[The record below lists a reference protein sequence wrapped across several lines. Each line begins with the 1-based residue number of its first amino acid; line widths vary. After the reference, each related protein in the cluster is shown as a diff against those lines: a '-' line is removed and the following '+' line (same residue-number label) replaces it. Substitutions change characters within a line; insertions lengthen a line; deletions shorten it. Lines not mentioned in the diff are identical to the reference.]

1 MVIYQTPHLIVSG
14 PNLTNQAKLHSSL
27 ITRFFSTESS
37 KVMDIDSCSLVFSV
51 LFSETHFTRMIWDF
65 NSYACNLYHRLVEQN
80 SILETHQ
87 PRETCFMLC
96 DQQTEFIKSKWDD
109 VLFCILTW
117 NRVWQ
122 IIRVI
127 KWQIKPILLISFPAK
142 NKPD

>member
-1 MVIYQTPHLIVSG
+1 MATANLVVLIAVRAWLFCLSGLSWLNYFNVTPIFLISLGMVIYQTPHLIVSG

-80 SILETHQ
+80 LILETHQ

-96 DQQTEFIKSKWDD
+96 DQQTEFIKSK
-109 VLFCILTW
+109 
-117 NRVWQ
+117 
-122 IIRVI
+122 
-127 KWQIKPILLISFPAK
+127 
-142 NKPD
+142 

>member
-1 MVIYQTPHLIVSG
+1 MRAWLFCLSGLSWLNYFNVTPIFLISLGMVIYQKPHLIVSG

-80 SILETHQ
+80 SILETRNLFHALWS
-87 PRETCFMLC
+87 PDWIYKVKIRWCF
-96 DQQTEFIKSKWDD
+96 
-109 VLFCILTW
+109 VLYFDL
-117 NRVWQ
+117 
-122 IIRVI
+122 
-127 KWQIKPILLISFPAK
+127 K
-142 NKPD
+142 